1 VTILS
6 SLSNA
11 LATADRGLTALRRAA
26 DGYSS
31 PMLVPIPANQ
41 PVELS
46 GENRVVSY
54 ADSVATYPTI
64 FAVWSKL
71 LRNLATTDLG
81 VYEDPGGGKQPK
93 RVYDTS
99 LEELLRRPAP
109 GKGLVDLLQWLFN
122 PYLVE
127 GNGLI
132 AKYRGDGEAKPPT
145 NLIPLDWRY
154 MSAMATPGGP
164 VRFWISYQIGEARVI
179 DPTEVVHLAWHSPN
193 GWTIGT
199 SPLRSLG
206 TAIRIDDAAQRF
218 QNSSFD
224 NAARPS
230 GALVI
235 PKDARTTPEE
245 RAEMRAAVEAQ
256 HKGIDNAFK
265 IAVLSGGMD
274 WKPMSFSAAEAQLID
289 TRRAAHDD
297 VCIAYDVKHSVIA
310 EHTGAGTAPKTTVAE
325 ILRDFHRS
333 LRPHATLAEQVI
345 QRQLID
351 PEPEWADANLCVRFD
366 FSDLL
371 RGTYREEVEISVHG
385 YTNGVFS
392 EDEARGRLDLKI
404 QDTPE
409 SRVPHVPHAQLQPAP
424 DGRTLPPSTETDPS
438 RETRTTPP
446 AGPAGE

>member
-1 VTILS
+1 
-6 SLSNA
+6 
-11 LATADRGLTALRRAA
+11 
-26 DGYSS
+26 
-31 PMLVPIPANQ
+31 
-41 PVELS
+41 
-46 GENRVVSY
+46 
-54 ADSVATYPTI
+54 
-64 FAVWSKL
+64 
-71 LRNLATTDLG
+71 
-81 VYEDPGGGKQPK
+81 
-93 RVYDTS
+93 
-99 LEELLRRPAP
+99 
-109 GKGLVDLLQWLFN
+109 
-122 PYLVE
+122 
-127 GNGLI
+127 
-132 AKYRGDGEAKPPT
+132 
-145 NLIPLDWRY
+145 

-179 DPTEVVHLAWHSPN
+179 DPSEVVHLAWHSPN
-193 GWTIGT
+193 GWSIGT
-199 SPLRSLG
+199 SPLQSLG

-235 PKDARTTPEE
+235 PKDAQTTPEE
-245 RAEMRAAVEAQ
+245 RAEMRAQVEAQ

-310 EHTGAGTAPKTTVAE
+310 EHTGPGTAPKTTVAE

-351 PEPEWADANLCVRFD
+351 PEPEWADEKLCACASTSATCCAAPTAKR
-366 FSDLL
+366 S
-371 RGTYREEVEISVHG
+371 RSACTATPTASSAKTKRAAGSTSRSGHPGVEG
-385 YTNGVFS
+385 A
-392 EDEARGRLDLKI
+392 AR
-404 QDTPE
+404 
-409 SRVPHVPHAQLQPAP
+409 PARP
-424 DGRTLPPSTETDPS
+424 AAARADGRTLPPSTETDPS

-446 AGPAGE
+446 AGPPAPDLSPPRRKSE